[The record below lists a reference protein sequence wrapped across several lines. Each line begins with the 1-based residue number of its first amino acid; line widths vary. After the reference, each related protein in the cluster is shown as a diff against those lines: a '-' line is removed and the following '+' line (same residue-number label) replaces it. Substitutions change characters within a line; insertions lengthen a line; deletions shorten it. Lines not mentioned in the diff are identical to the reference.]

1 MDKET
6 LQTGILKLLT
16 DMEQRETDSKTE
28 FAQRL
33 AALIEAFVKSAT
45 IHYESG
51 LLAPNGAVTGVFNGK
66 LV

>member
-16 DMEQRETDSKTE
+16 DTEQTDADSKAK

-33 AALIEAFVKSAT
+33 ASLIEAFVQSAT
-45 IHYESG
+45 IHYQSG
-51 LLAPNGAVTGVFNGK
+51 LSALNGAVTGVFNGK